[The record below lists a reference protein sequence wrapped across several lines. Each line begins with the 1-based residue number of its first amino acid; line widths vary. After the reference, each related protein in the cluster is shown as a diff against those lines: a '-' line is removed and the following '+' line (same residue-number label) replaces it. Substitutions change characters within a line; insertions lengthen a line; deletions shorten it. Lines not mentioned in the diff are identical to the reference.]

1 MSEENIPTPW
11 LDHYPEERS
20 PHLEYPNETQFDQL
34 FNAANAAPDSP
45 ALIFE
50 DNILTYSELTSLV
63 KRFAAGLQKRGLK
76 KGDRVALMLPNTPH
90 YVIAHHGVLAA
101 GGIVVQVN
109 PLYTPYELEHI
120 LADSGAEWMI
130 TLGLEQFVEKIE
142 EVKPK
147 TNLKYVVYG
156 AIADYLPANK
166 RKLIPILKFIPG
178 INKKIKPILNTK
190 KINWKD
196 ENIFNFL
203 DFFAKEEEWQRPEI
217 NPKEDLAL
225 LQYTGGTTGLSKGAA
240 LTHHNLVANAKQ
252 VRDAFSIIPDGQGS
266 VLTVLPLFHSF
277 ALTAC
282 MGFSLQLKIPMI
294 LMAKFDAMTAL
305 DLIEKY
311 KISFVPGVPTMF
323 VAINQAIKK
332 RGANMESVIAAI
344 SGGAPLPLE
353 VMKEFQELTNAPLV
367 EGYGLSEASPV
378 VTVNP
383 LRNPRAGTIGQPV
396 ADTLIKI
403 VDPDDGKTLKPIGEA
418 GELCVKGPQVMKE
431 YWNKPEETAKALRNG
446 WLYTGDIA
454 VMSEDGYISIVDRK
468 KDMIIVSGYNVYPR
482 EVEEA
487 LYKHPAVLEAAVAG
501 VSHPVKGEV
510 IKAWVV
516 LKEGMTA
523 TEEEIIAHCKKY
535 VAPYKAPKIVEF
547 RDELPK
553 SLIGKILRRK
563 LLEEEQQKQQQ
574 NNSNK

>member
-1 MSEENIPTPW
+1 MSEEKIPTPW

-20 PHLEYPNETQFDQL
+20 VHLEYPDETQYDQL
-34 FNAANAAPDSP
+34 FNAAKEKPDSP
-45 ALIFE
+45 AFIFE
-50 DNILTYSELTSLV
+50 DFTMTYAEAMSLV
-63 KRFAAGLQKRGLK
+63 KRFAAGLQKRGVK
-76 KGDRVALMLPNTPH
+76 KGDRIALMLPNTPH
-90 YVIAHHGVLAA
+90 YIIAHHGVLAA

-120 LADSGAEWMI
+120 LNDSGAEWI
-130 TLGLEQFVEKIE
+130 IALGMDQFVEKIE

-147 TNLKYVVYG
+147 TNLKHIVYG
-156 AIADYLPANK
+156 IIPDYLPSGK
-166 RKLIPILKFIPG
+166 KKLISILKFIPG
-178 INKKIKPILNTK
+178 LNKKVKPLLYSK
-190 KINWKD
+190 KIDWSD
-196 ENIFNFL
+196 PNIFKFVE
-203 DFFAKEEEWQRPEI
+203 FFEDESEWKEPDI
-217 NPKEDLAL
+217 NPKEDIAL
-225 LQYTGGTTGLSKGAA
+225 LQYTGGTTGLSKGAS
-240 LTHHNLVANAKQ
+240 LTHRNLVANAKQ
-252 VRDAFSIIPDGQGS
+252 VRDAFSIIPDGEGS

-294 LMAKFDAMTAL
+294 LMARFDAVAAL
-305 DLIEKY
+305 ELIEKY

-323 VAINQAIKK
+323 VAINQTVKK

-353 VMKEFQELTNAPLV
+353 VMKEFEKLTNAPLV

-383 LRNPRAGTIGQPV
+383 LHNARAGTIGQPV

-403 VDPDDGKTLKPIGEA
+403 VDTEDGKTIKPIGEA
-418 GELCVKGPQVMKE
+418 GELCVKGPQVMKG
-431 YWNKPEETAKALRNG
+431 YWNKPEETKNALRDG

-516 LKEGMTA
+516 LKPGMTA
-523 TEEEIIAHCKKY
+523 TEEEIIQHCKKY

-547 RDELPK
+547 RESLPK
-553 SLIGKILRRK
+553 SMVGKILRRK
-563 LLEEEQQKQQQ
+563 LLEEEQQKNQQQ
-574 NNSNK
+574 